1 MFSSIHLYTLYLLA
15 YSCNFNQAIINYRW
29 QLKRDSKSAGHF
41 NQKSSLRLPK
51 GTISK
56 DAAN

>member
-1 MFSSIHLYTLYLLA
+1 MFSSIHLYPLYLLA

-41 NQKSSLRLPK
+41 TQKKLITVAQGYNK
-51 GTISK
+51 
-56 DAAN
+56 